1 MPKAILSLLLLLT
14 AGAPP
19 VHAQVSYFARIGAV
33 GASRLLRDFI
43 TTPIVVRQSI
53 APMLALGGSLP
64 LGPGFRAGLE
74 ATVASGGF
82 HSTEN
87 GDETDLGT
95 LRTGS
100 LTAFL
105 EGPLYQRLRWHAGLG
120 GITYWP
126 ADETGIFARGGTTR
140 FLAGAGADYRY
151 PLKPRWDLMASARYD
166 YHRFSTKELDARGFS
181 HSQAVGRVSLSVG
194 VARGLP

>member
-1 MPKAILSLLLLLT
+1 MPKAILSLVLLLA

-19 VHAQVSYFARIGAV
+19 VHAQASYFVRLGAV

-43 TTPIVVRQSI
+43 TSPITVRQSV
-53 APMLALGGSLP
+53 APMVAVGGSLP
-64 LGPGFRAGLE
+64 FGTGYRAGVE
-74 ATVASGGF
+74 ATVASSKF

-87 GDETDLGT
+87 GADTDLGT

-105 EGPLYQRLRWHAGLG
+105 EGPVYERLRWHAGLG

-151 PLKPRWDLMASARYD
+151 PVDPRWDLIASARYD
-166 YHRFSTKELDARGFS
+166 YHRFSTKELEARGFS

-194 VARGLP
+194 IARGLR

>member
-1 MPKAILSLLLLLT
+1 MPKAILSLLLLLA

-19 VHAQVSYFARIGAV
+19 AHAQVSYFARLGAI
-33 GASRLLRDFI
+33 GASRLLRDFVTSPI
-43 TTPIVVRQSI
+43 TVRQSI

-64 LGPGFRAGLE
+64 VGPGVRAGLE
-74 ATVASGGF
+74 ATIASGGF

-87 GDETDLGT
+87 GADTDLGT
-95 LRTGS
+95 LRTGA

-105 EGPLYQRLRWHAGLG
+105 EGPIYQRLRWHAGLG

-126 ADETGIFARGGTTR
+126 ADDAGIFARGGTSR
-140 FLAGAGADYRY
+140 FLAGAGADYRHAVN
-151 PLKPRWDLMASARYD
+151 PRWDVIASARYD
-166 YHRFSTKELDARGFS
+166 YHRFSTKELESRGFS

-194 VARGLP
+194 IARGLP

>member
-1 MPKAILSLLLLLT
+1 MSKAILSLVLLLA
-14 AGAPP
+14 AGAPA
-19 VHAQVSYFARIGAV
+19 VHAQASYFVRVGAV

-43 TTPIVVRQSI
+43 TTPITVRQSI
-53 APMLALGGSLP
+53 APMVALGGSLP
-64 LGPGFRAGLE
+64 VGPGFRAGLE

-87 GDETDLGT
+87 GADTDLGT

-105 EGPLYQRLRWHAGLG
+105 EGPVYQRLRWHAELG

-140 FLAGAGADYRY
+140 YLAGAGADYRY
-151 PLKPRWDLMASARYD
+151 PINPQWDVIASARYD
-166 YHRFSTKELDARGFS
+166 YHRFSTKELEARGFS
-181 HSQAVGRVSLSVG
+181 HTQAVGRVSLSVG
-194 VARGLP
+194 IARGLP

>member
-1 MPKAILSLLLLLT
+1 MPNTILSLVLLLA

-19 VHAQVSYFARIGAV
+19 AHAQVSYVVRVGAV
-33 GASRLLRDFI
+33 GASRLLRDFV
-43 TTPIVVRQSI
+43 TTPITVRESI

-64 LGPGFRAGLE
+64 VAPNVRAGLE

-87 GDETDLGT
+87 GSDTDLGT

-105 EGPLYQRLRWHAGLG
+105 EGPVYQRLRWHVGLG

-140 FLAGAGADYRY
+140 FLAGAGADYRH
-151 PLKPRWDLMASARYD
+151 PVNPRWDVIASARYD
-166 YHRFSTKELDARGFS
+166 YHRFSTDELEARGFS

-194 VARGLP
+194 IARGLR